1 MAVLV
6 FIALRAASGGMW
18 ELLFVAM
25 CGLLTVVASL
35 GEHRLGSKQASVVT
49 VPGL

>member
-1 MAVLV
+1 MA
-6 FIALRAASGGMW
+6 ACGSYS
-18 ELLFVAM
+18 VAM
-25 CGLLTVVASL
+25 CGLLIALASL